1 MSKQQTTAGDK
12 WGEPI
17 SAERQTELKGYL
29 DRWEAEADHGERTGP
44 FQAVWL
50 TGADVFWLAAVDE
63 SISFADSA
71 DLHLE
76 GAYLRYAQLDGAK
89 LSQAHLEGAQVKG
102 VHLEKVYLVGT
113 RFEGAS
119 LPFATLQ
126 NALLDEAHFE
136 RVDLSNAALD
146 RASLRRARLEG
157 ADLGSAHLETL

>member
-1 MSKQQTTAGDK
+1 
-12 WGEPI
+12 
-17 SAERQTELKGYL
+17 LKGYL

-89 LSQAHLEGAQVKG
+89 LSQAHLEGA
-102 VHLEKVYLVGT
+102 
-113 RFEGAS
+113 
-119 LPFATLQ
+119 
-126 NALLDEAHFE
+126 
-136 RVDLSNAALD
+136 
-146 RASLRRARLEG
+146 
-157 ADLGSAHLETL
+157 DLGSAHLETL